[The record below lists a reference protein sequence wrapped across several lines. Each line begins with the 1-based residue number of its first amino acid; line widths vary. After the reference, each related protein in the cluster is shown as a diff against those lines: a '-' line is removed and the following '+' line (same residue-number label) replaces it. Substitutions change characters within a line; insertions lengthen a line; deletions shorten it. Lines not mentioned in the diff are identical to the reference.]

1 MSQRRSGERAA
12 QREHCAPAGVTMAIG
27 EKESKQIKQ
36 NTSRD
41 GMCMCVCV
49 YGGCFRASCEALAGG
64 CALCQAEGGWGGC
77 HGIAGVWFTLSW
89 FFLFFF
95 WLSRR
100 CRVGRVG
107 VQQLSIPGLLPA
119 SLSHVLNAARWV
131 GWERVPP
138 GLSHPLAAGG
148 CCSPRVLA
156 LGLAAGREGGA

>member
-1 MSQRRSGERAA
+1 MLLLGLLWQLGRRRAN
-12 QREHCAPAGVTMAIG
+12 RLSKIPAGMG
-27 EKESKQIKQ
+27 
-36 NTSRD
+36 
-41 GMCMCVCV
+41 CVCV
-49 YGGCFRASCEALAGG
+49 CVWGLFQGFVQSSGWWLRPLPGRRWLGG
-64 CALCQAEGGWGGC
+64 
-77 HGIAGVWFTLSW
+77 LSW
-89 FFLFFF
+89 DCRRLVHPVLVFSFFF